1 MPAPQVSGYGPS
13 MPQADINGVTIE
25 YAFRGEGAPL
35 LLVMGLGGQLTDW
48 RDDFVEL
55 FVEKGFQVIR
65 FDNRDSGLSSQG
77 TWKPPNQASVV
88 RSILTKKPVKGV
100 AYSMVEMAADAVGL
114 LDHLNIDSAHVVGVS
129 MGGMIVQEIA
139 INHPTRVRTM
149 CSIMSNTGDRRN
161 GGMAASLISK
171 LVGRPKPTLETA
183 VEDNVETFR
192 LIAGPHFDAEEHRE
206 HAQAQV
212 SRSFLPE
219 GVERQMSAIAS
230 TRDRTTLLSSV
241 IAPTLVIHGLVDP
254 LVKSSGGK
262 TTAKAIPGS
271 RFLGIPDMGHDLPR
285 PRWLEI
291 RDAIVENCRRAGSH

>member
-1 MPAPQVSGYGPS
+1 
-13 MPQADINGVTIE
+13 
-25 YAFRGEGAPL
+25 
-35 LLVMGLGGQLTDW
+35 MGLGGQLTDW

-192 LIAGPHFDAEEHRE
+192 LIAGPHFD
-206 HAQAQV
+206 
-212 SRSFLPE
+212 
-219 GVERQMSAIAS
+219 
-230 TRDRTTLLSSV
+230 LS
-241 IAPTLVIHGLVDP
+241 LIH
-254 LVKSSGGK
+254 
-262 TTAKAIPGS
+262 I
-271 RFLGIPDMGHDLPR
+271 
-285 PRWLEI
+285 
-291 RDAIVENCRRAGSH
+291 

>member
-1 MPAPQVSGYGPS
+1 

-25 YAFRGEGAPL
+25 YDFRGEGEPL

-212 SRSFLPE
+212 SRSF
-219 GVERQMSAIAS
+219 
-230 TRDRTTLLSSV
+230 
-241 IAPTLVIHGLVDP
+241 
-254 LVKSSGGK
+254 
-262 TTAKAIPGS
+262 
-271 RFLGIPDMGHDLPR
+271 
-285 PRWLEI
+285 
-291 RDAIVENCRRAGSH
+291 